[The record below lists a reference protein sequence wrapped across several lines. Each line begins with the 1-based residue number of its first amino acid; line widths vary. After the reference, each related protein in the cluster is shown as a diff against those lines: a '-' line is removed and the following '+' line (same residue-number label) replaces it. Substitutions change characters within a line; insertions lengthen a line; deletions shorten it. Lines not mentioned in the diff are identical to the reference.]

1 MTPEQMQQLH
11 LNPALAGGMMIGILF
26 VALVIHL
33 FFAFCLAK
41 IAEKLGMPFGKAF
54 IMAVIPIANI
64 ILLLQLAGKPLWWI
78 ILFIVPLVNLVIAV
92 MVWMA
97 IIEKRGRPA
106 WQVILLFI
114 PIANLVLILM
124 LAFGK

>member
-1 MTPEQMQQLH
+1 MTPEQMQQLQI
-11 LNPALAGGMMIGILF
+11 PALSAGVIMGLLF
-26 VALVIHL
+26 AYLVIHL
-33 FFAFCLAK
+33 FVAFCLAK

-64 ILLLQLAGKPLWWI
+64 ILMLQLAGKPLWWI
-78 ILFIVPLVNLVIAV
+78 ILFFIPIANFV
-92 MVWMA
+92 VAILTWVA
-97 IIEKRGRPA
+97 IIEKRGKPA

-114 PIANLVLILM
+114 PIVNLVYFLM